1 VELNLTLV
9 SGSSVV
15 GMAGIVVVGV
25 GPGIG
30 LAVARRFVG
39 EGMSAGLIARSERS
53 VKAAVEEFRGSEVL
67 GVVADSTDEA
77 GLRSA
82 LDRVV
87 EAYGVP
93 DVVVYNAAVIQA
105 DGLGDLSAQ
114 QQLDAWAVNVVG
126 AITTA
131 SHVVPAMA
139 ERGSGS
145 FLVTGGMPQPKPDY
159 LSLSL
164 GKAGLR
170 TLVTLLDQQYGAGG
184 VHVACVTIGGG
195 VAPGSGWDPDDIA
208 NHYWRLHTQSPA
220 DWIHEIVI

>member
-1 VELNLTLV
+1 
-9 SGSSVV
+9 
-15 GMAGIVVVGV
+15 
-25 GPGIG
+25 
-30 LAVARRFVG
+30 
-39 EGMSAGLIARSERS
+39 MSAGLIARSERS